1 VSQYRNVHL
10 IDELLANEQHKLLQ
24 FEEVIVV
31 CTYTQ
36 KHN

>member
-10 IDELLANEQHKLLQ
+10 IDELLANEQHKLQ